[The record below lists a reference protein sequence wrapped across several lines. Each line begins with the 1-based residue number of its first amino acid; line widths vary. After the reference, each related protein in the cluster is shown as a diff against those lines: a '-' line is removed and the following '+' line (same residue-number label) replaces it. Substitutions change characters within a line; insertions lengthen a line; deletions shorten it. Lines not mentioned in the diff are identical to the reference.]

1 MSERSQKEAIRQ
13 QQEMQRNTEMHARN
27 VVSDRN
33 RDDPKTLKYLAETD
47 AIPELSDDTL
57 EYLLH
62 KNISTANLSEAESRA
77 IEWEN
82 QIAILKRGISHPP
95 EYGVTGYLRAYAF
108 QDMDQ
113 YKTPIDAS
121 ERIKQEGLA
130 TLSKLAATRS
140 EEFIGV
146 DTTTRDIQESI
157 VSDPDESGGG
167 LLRRWSE

>member
-1 MSERSQKEAIRQ
+1 MSERGQQEAIRQ

-27 VVSDRN
+27 IVSDRN
-33 RDDPKTLKYLAETD
+33 RDDPKTLKYLAESD
-47 AIPELSDDTL
+47 SIPELSDDTL

-82 QIAILKRGISHPP
+82 QIAILKREISHPP

-108 QDMDQ
+108 QDMDE

-140 EEFIGV
+140 EDFIGV

-157 VSDPDESGGG
+157 VSNPEESGGG

>member
-1 MSERSQKEAIRQ
+1 MSDRTQKEAIRQ
-13 QQEMQRNTEMHARN
+13 QQQMQRDTELHARN
-27 VVSDRN
+27 IVSDQN
-33 RDDPKTLKYLAETD
+33 RDDPKTLKYLAETED
-47 AIPELSDDTL
+47 LPELSDDTL
-57 EYLLH
+57 NYLLH
-62 KNISTANLSEAESRA
+62 KNISTAYLSEAESRA

-82 QIAILKRGISHPP
+82 QIAILKREISHPP
-95 EYGVTGYLRAYAF
+95 DYGVTGYLRAYAF

-113 YKTPIDAS
+113 FKTPIDVS

-157 VSDPDESGGG
+157 VSNAEESSGG